1 MTLFHIISLIISLVA
16 LFGYLNYRFVKLPEP
31 VGITAV
37 GLVASIGVALV
48 GTLDPELT
56 SWARVAVR
64 DIDFTAI
71 VFQGLLGLLLFAGSL
86 HVNWD
91 DIRDEKWSIAVLATV
106 GVFLS
111 TVIVGVGLYFIAPWL
126 GFPLPMIECLLFG
139 ALISPTD
146 PIAVLGLLKSL
157 GVSKELETKIAG
169 ESLFNDGTGVV
180 VFIAVLGLSSG
191 ETSVSVSS
199 VASLLLT
206 EVVGGALIGLAI
218 GSLGV
223 FMLKGV
229 DSYAVEILITLAM
242 ATGGY
247 ALAEALHTSAPI
259 AAVLMG
265 LIVGNQGRRLAM
277 SEETRQHLFSFWK
290 LVDELLNLVLFGLI
304 GIEFIALSPSLS
316 ALVPGLVAIVLVLLA
331 RWVSVALPVTA
342 MRSFLRFAPHTITIL
357 TWGGLR
363 GGISIALALSLPSI
377 PGREIILAATYGVVI
392 FSILGQ
398 ALTLR
403 PLIRHLG
410 L

>member
-1 MTLFHIISLIISLVA
+1 MSLFHIVSLIISLVA

-37 GLVASIGVALV
+37 GLVASIAVAVV
-48 GTLDPELT
+48 GALDPQLT
-56 SWARVAVR
+56 AWARIAVQN
-64 DIDFTAI
+64 IDFTAV

-91 DIRDEKWSIAVLATV
+91 DIRGEIWIIAVLATV
-106 GVFLS
+106 GVLLS
-111 TVIVGVGLYFIAPWL
+111 TVIVGAGLYFVAPWL
-126 GFPLPMIECLLFG
+126 GFPLPMIQCLMFG

-180 VFIAVLGLSSG
+180 VFITLLGLSSG
-191 ETSVSVSS
+191 EMPVSASS
-199 VASLLLT
+199 VTLLLLT
-206 EVVGGALIGLAI
+206 EVAGGVFVGLAI
-218 GSLGV
+218 GTLGV
-223 FMLKGV
+223 LMLKAV

-247 ALAEALHTSAPI
+247 ALADALHTSAPI
-259 AAVLMG
+259 AVVLMG
-265 LIVGNQGRRLAM
+265 LIVGNQGKRLAM
-277 SEETRQHLFSFWK
+277 SEETRHHLFSFWK

-304 GIEFIALSPSLS
+304 GIEFIALSLS
-316 ALVPGLVAIVLVLLA
+316 ASALFPGLVAILLVLLA
-331 RWVSVALPVTA
+331 RWISVGLPVAA
-342 MRSFLRFAPHTITIL
+342 MRPFQHFAPHTITIL

-363 GGISIALALSLPSI
+363 GGISIALALSLPSVQ
-377 PGREIILAATYGVVI
+377 GREIILAATYGVVI
-392 FSILGQ
+392 FSILVQ

-403 PLIRHLG
+403 PLIRRLRP
-410 L
+410 